1 MRLKFTT
8 RGRAA
13 LVNAAHTGTKAVTVT
28 QIGVTDRAF
37 TPDPAGGDLVLPGER
52 KRLTTFGGKAVAD
65 DVVHLTVRDESND
78 SYPLR
83 GIALYLE
90 DGTLLA
96 LYGGSE
102 VILEKSSQA
111 LMLLALDWILADM
124 DANQIQFGNTDFL
137 NPPAT
142 TEVQGVVELAT
153 AEEAITG
160 KDSQRAVTPSAL
172 LATLDG
178 RLGKGAPSTL
188 GKAMMGRGDAAE
200 VRTDLGLKS
209 AALKDEGSG
218 KGLDADSVDGKHADD
233 FAPKVHTHKLVDITD
248 LSVTQLVP
256 PGIVGH
262 FAMDTPPEGWLR
274 CNGADVSRTTYAALF
289 AAIGTRFGS
298 ANGSTFRLPDLRGEF
313 IRGWDAG
320 RGIDPSRAFGSTQS
334 DSIRTHE
341 HPMYA
346 AAGGGDRWRLS
357 KDLAGAVGVVSSD
370 GSTVDD
376 YGLYL
381 GTARGNLGD
390 ETRPRNVALLAAIKY

>member
-28 QIGVTDRAF
+28 QVGVTDRAF
-37 TPDPAGGDLVLPGER
+37 TPDPAGGDLALPGER

-65 DVVHLTVRDESND
+65 DVVHLTVRDESDD

-83 GIALYLE
+83 GIALYME
-90 DGTLLA
+90 DSTLLA

-111 LMLLALDWILADM
+111 MMLLAIDWLLADM
-124 DANQIQFGNTDFL
+124 DANQIQFGDTDFL

-160 KDSQRAVTPSAL
+160 KDNQRAVTASAL
-172 LATLDG
+172 LATLDA

-188 GKAMMGRGDAAE
+188 GKSMMGRGDATE
-200 VRTDLGLKS
+200 VRADLGLKG

-313 IRGWDAG
+313 IRGWDNG
-320 RGIDPSRAFGSTQS
+320 RGLDPGRSFGSMQE
-334 DSIRTHE
+334 DAIRAPFNIGRIISSQFAWVGGTLHGE
-341 HPMYA
+341 GYMKA
-346 AAGGGDRWRLS
+346 SEGGAGLS
-357 KDLAGAVGVVSSD
+357 SGP
-370 GSTVDD
+370 
-376 YGLYL
+376 
-381 GTARGNLGD
+381 
-390 ETRPRNVALLAAIKY
+390 ETRPHNLALLACIKF

>member
-65 DVVHLTVRDESND
+65 DVVHLTLRDESDD

-83 GIALYLE
+83 GIAVYLE

-111 LMLLALDWILADM
+111 MMLLALDWLLADM

-160 KDSQRAVTPSAL
+160 KDSQRAVTASAL
-172 LATLDG
+172 LATLDA

-188 GKAMMGRGDAAE
+188 GKSMMGRGDATE
-200 VRTDLGLKS
+200 VRADLGLKS

-313 IRGWDAG
+313 IRGWDNG
-320 RGIDPSRAFGSTQS
+320 RGLDPGRSFGSMQ
-334 DSIRTHE
+334 DDAIRAPFNIGRIISSQFAWTGGTLHGE
-341 HPMYA
+341 GYMKA
-346 AAGGGDRWRLS
+346 SEGGAGLS
-357 KDLAGAVGVVSSD
+357 SGP
-370 GSTVDD
+370 
-376 YGLYL
+376 
-381 GTARGNLGD
+381 
-390 ETRPRNVALLAAIKY
+390 ETRPHNLALLACIKF

>member
-37 TPDPAGGDLVLPGER
+37 TPDPAGGDLALPGER

-65 DVVHLTVRDESND
+65 DVVHLTVRDESDD

-83 GIALYLE
+83 GIAVYLE

-111 LMLLALDWILADM
+111 MMLLALDWLLADM

-160 KDSQRAVTPSAL
+160 KDNQRAVTASAL
-172 LATLDG
+172 LATLDA

-188 GKAMMGRGDAAE
+188 GKSMMGRGDATE
-200 VRTDLGLKS
+200 VRADLGLKG

-248 LSVTQLVP
+248 LAVTQLVP

-262 FAMDTPPEGWLR
+262 FAMDAPPEGWLR

-313 IRGWDAG
+313 IRGWDNG
-320 RGIDPSRAFGSTQS
+320 RGLDPGRSFGSMQ
-334 DSIRTHE
+334 DDAIRA
-341 HPMYA
+341 PFNIGRIISSQFA
-346 AAGGGDRWRLS
+346 WAGGTLHGEGYMKASEGGAGLS
-357 KDLAGAVGVVSSD
+357 SGP
-370 GSTVDD
+370 
-376 YGLYL
+376 
-381 GTARGNLGD
+381 
-390 ETRPRNVALLAAIKY
+390 ETRPHNLALLACIKF

>member
-96 LYGGSE
+96 LYGGTE

-111 LMLLALDWILADM
+111 MMLLALDWILADM
-124 DANQIQFGNTDFL
+124 DAKQIQFGNTDFL

-153 AEEAITG
+153 DEEAIAG
-160 KDSQRAVTPSAL
+160 KDDKRAVTSSAL
-172 LATLDG
+172 QATLDE
-178 RLGKGAPSTL
+178 RLGKAAPTAL
-188 GKAMMGRGDAAE
+188 GKAMIGCGDAAE
-200 VRTDLGLKS
+200 VRDDLGIKG

-218 KGLDADSVDGKHADD
+218 KGLDADSVDGKHAAD
-233 FAPKVHTHKLVDITD
+233 FAAKQHTHTIADIIDLAPARLLPAGLVA
-248 LSVTQLVP
+248 
-256 PGIVGH
+256 H
-262 FAMDTPPEGWLR
+262 FPTAVPPEGWLR

-289 AAIGTRFGS
+289 AVIGNTFGS

-313 IRGWDAG
+313 IRGWDDG
-320 RGIDPSRAFGSTQS
+320 RGADNGRALGSHQADEIKSHDHQGPT
-334 DSIRTHE
+334 
-341 HPMYA
+341 
-346 AAGGGDRWRLS
+346 AAGTQTGSYEVPAAPGYNAYDYVGAAPVSATGG
-357 KDLAGAVGVVSSD
+357 A
-370 GSTVDD
+370 
-376 YGLYL
+376 
-381 GTARGNLGD
+381 
-390 ETRPRNVALLAAIKY
+390 ETRPRNVALLACIKF

>member
-65 DVVHLTVRDESND
+65 DVVHLTVRDESDD

-111 LMLLALDWILADM
+111 MMLLALDWILADM

-142 TEVQGVVELAT
+142 TEMQGVVELAT

-160 KDSQRAVTPSAL
+160 KDSQRAVTASAL
-172 LATLDG
+172 LATLDA
-178 RLGKGAPSTL
+178 RLGKAAPSVL
-188 GKAMMGRGDAAE
+188 GKAIIGRGDAAE
-200 VRTDLGLKS
+200 VRTDLGLRS

-218 KGLDADSVDGKHADD
+218 KGLDADSVDGKHATD
-233 FAPKVHTHKLVDITD
+233 FAAKQHTHTISDITD
-248 LSVTQLVP
+248 LAPARLLPAGLVA
-256 PGIVGH
+256 H
-262 FAMDTPPEGWLR
+262 FPTASPPEGWLR

-289 AAIGTRFGS
+289 AVIGTTFGS
-298 ANGSTFRLPDLRGEF
+298 ASGSTFRLPDLRGEF
-313 IRGWDAG
+313 IRGWDDG
-320 RGIDPSRAFGSTQS
+320 RGADNGRALGSYQADEFKSHDHQGPT
-334 DSIRTHE
+334 
-341 HPMYA
+341 
-346 AAGGGDRWRLS
+346 AAGTQNGSYEVPAAPGYNVYDYVGAAPVSATGG
-357 KDLAGAVGVVSSD
+357 A
-370 GSTVDD
+370 
-376 YGLYL
+376 
-381 GTARGNLGD
+381 
-390 ETRPRNVALLAAIKY
+390 ETRPRNVALLACIKF

>member
-13 LVNAAHTGTKAVTVT
+13 LINAAHTGTKAVTVT
-28 QIGVTDRAF
+28 QIGVTDRSF

-65 DVVHLTVRDESND
+65 DVVHLTVRDESDD

-83 GIALYLE
+83 GIAVYLE

-111 LMLLALDWILADM
+111 MMLLALDWLLADM

-160 KDSQRAVTPSAL
+160 KDNQRAVTASAL
-172 LATLDG
+172 LATLDA

-188 GKAMMGRGDAAE
+188 GKSMMGRGDATE
-200 VRTDLGLKS
+200 VRADLGLKG

-248 LSVTQLVP
+248 LAVTQLVP

-262 FAMDTPPEGWLR
+262 FAMDAPPEGWLR

-298 ANGSTFRLPDLRGEF
+298 ANGSTYRLPDLRGEF
-313 IRGWDAG
+313 IRGWDNG
-320 RGIDPSRAFGSTQS
+320 RGLDPGRSFGSVQ
-334 DSIRTHE
+334 DDAIRA
-341 HPMYA
+341 PFNIGRIISSQFA
-346 AAGGGDRWRLS
+346 WAGGTLHGEGYMKASEGGAGLS
-357 KDLAGAVGVVSSD
+357 SGP
-370 GSTVDD
+370 
-376 YGLYL
+376 
-381 GTARGNLGD
+381 
-390 ETRPRNVALLAAIKY
+390 ETRPHNLALLACIKF

>member
-65 DVVHLTVRDESND
+65 DVVHLTLRDESDD

-83 GIALYLE
+83 GIAVYLE

-111 LMLLALDWILADM
+111 MMLLALDWLLADM

-160 KDSQRAVTPSAL
+160 KDSQRAVTASAL
-172 LATLDG
+172 LATLDA

-188 GKAMMGRGDAAE
+188 GKSMMGRGDATE
-200 VRTDLGLKS
+200 VRADLGLKS

-289 AAIGTRFGS
+289 AAVGTRFGS

-313 IRGWDAG
+313 IRGWDNG
-320 RGIDPSRAFGSTQS
+320 RGLDPGRSFGSMQ
-334 DSIRTHE
+334 DDAIRAPFNIGRIISSQFAWTGGTLHGE
-341 HPMYA
+341 GYMKA
-346 AAGGGDRWRLS
+346 SEGGAGLS
-357 KDLAGAVGVVSSD
+357 SGP
-370 GSTVDD
+370 
-376 YGLYL
+376 
-381 GTARGNLGD
+381 
-390 ETRPRNVALLAAIKY
+390 ETRPHNLALLACIKF

>member
-65 DVVHLTVRDESND
+65 DVVHLTLRDESDD

-83 GIALYLE
+83 GIAVYLE

-111 LMLLALDWILADM
+111 MMLLALDWLLADM

-160 KDSQRAVTPSAL
+160 KDSQRAVTASAL
-172 LATLDG
+172 LATLDA

-188 GKAMMGRGDAAE
+188 GKSMMGRGDATE
-200 VRTDLGLKS
+200 VRADLGLKS

-233 FAPKVHTHKLVDITD
+233 FAPKVHAHKLVDITD

-313 IRGWDAG
+313 IRGWDNG
-320 RGIDPSRAFGSTQS
+320 RGLDPGRSFGSMQ
-334 DSIRTHE
+334 DDAIRAPFNIGRIISSQFAWTGGTLHGE
-341 HPMYA
+341 GYMKA
-346 AAGGGDRWRLS
+346 SEGGAGLS
-357 KDLAGAVGVVSSD
+357 SGP
-370 GSTVDD
+370 
-376 YGLYL
+376 
-381 GTARGNLGD
+381 
-390 ETRPRNVALLAAIKY
+390 ETRPHNLALLACIKF

>member
-37 TPDPAGGDLVLPGER
+37 TPDPAGGDLALPGER

-65 DVVHLTVRDESND
+65 DVVHLTVRDESDD

-111 LMLLALDWILADM
+111 MMLLALDWLMADM
-124 DANQIQFGNTDFL
+124 DANQILFGNTDFL

-142 TEVQGVVELAT
+142 TEEQGVVELTT
-153 AEEAITG
+153 AEEAIAG
-160 KDSQRAVTPSAL
+160 KDSQRAVTASAL
-172 LATLDG
+172 LATLDA

-188 GKAMMGRGDAAE
+188 GKSMMGRGDATE
-200 VRTDLGLKS
+200 VRADLGLKS

-233 FAPKVHTHKLVDITD
+233 FAPKVHAHKLVDITD

-298 ANGSTFRLPDLRGEF
+298 TNGSTFRLPDLRGEF
-313 IRGWDAG
+313 IRGWDNG
-320 RGIDPSRAFGSTQS
+320 RGLDPGRSFGSMQE
-334 DSIRTHE
+334 DAIRA
-341 HPMYA
+341 PFNIGRIISSQFA
-346 AAGGGDRWRLS
+346 WAGGTLHGEGYMKASEGGAGLS
-357 KDLAGAVGVVSSD
+357 SGP
-370 GSTVDD
+370 
-376 YGLYL
+376 
-381 GTARGNLGD
+381 
-390 ETRPRNVALLAAIKY
+390 ETRPHNLALLACIKF

>member
-1 MRLKFTT
+1 MKFTT
-8 RGRAA
+8 GGRAA

-65 DVVHLTVRDESND
+65 DVVHLTVRDESSD

-111 LMLLALDWILADM
+111 MMLLAVDWILADM

-142 TEVQGVVELAT
+142 TEMQGVVELAT

-160 KDSQRAVTPSAL
+160 KDGQRAVTASAL
-172 LATLDG
+172 LATLDA

-188 GKAMMGRGDAAE
+188 GKSMMGRGDAAE
-200 VRTDLGLKS
+200 VRADLGLKS

-218 KGLDADSVDGKHADD
+218 NGLDADTVDGKHAAD
-233 FAPKVHTHKLVDITD
+233 FAAKQHTHTLAEITD
-248 LSVTQLVP
+248 LVATRLLPAGMVA
-256 PGIVGH
+256 H
-262 FAMDTPPEGWLR
+262 FPTATPPDGWLR

-289 AAIGTRFGS
+289 AVIGTTFGTS
-298 ANGSTFRLPDLRGEF
+298 NGSTFRLPDLRGEF
-313 IRGWDAG
+313 IRSWDDGRGVDAG
-320 RGIDPSRAFGSTQS
+320 RAIGSAQAATKIQNSLETQATTTIIPVHNGEEPV
-334 DSIRTHE
+334 DT
-341 HPMYA
+341 
-346 AAGGGDRWRLS
+346 GL
-357 KDLAGAVGVVSSD
+357 GAVG
-370 GSTVDD
+370 
-376 YGLYL
+376 GLSGYN
-381 GTARGNLGD
+381 GNTQRSLWSV
-390 ETRPRNVALLAAIKY
+390 RPRNVALLACIKF